1 MCLVDVH
8 YYIWSRDNNKVATE
22 VCLVDVLYYIR
33 SRDNS
38 KVATEVCL
46 VDVHYYIR
54 SRDNSKVVFSRSAL
68 IDKVLY
74 CIVYSY
80 FNSVLLLAKSSK
92 TSYLH
97 RISYNFLITNKTLY

>member
-8 YYIWSRDNNKVATE
+8 
-22 VCLVDVLYYIR
+22 YIR

-54 SRDNSKVVFSRSAL
+54 SRDNSKVATEVCL
-68 IDKVLY
+68 VDV
-74 CIVYSY
+74 
-80 FNSVLLLAKSSK
+80 
-92 TSYLH
+92 H
-97 RISYNFLITNKTLY
+97 